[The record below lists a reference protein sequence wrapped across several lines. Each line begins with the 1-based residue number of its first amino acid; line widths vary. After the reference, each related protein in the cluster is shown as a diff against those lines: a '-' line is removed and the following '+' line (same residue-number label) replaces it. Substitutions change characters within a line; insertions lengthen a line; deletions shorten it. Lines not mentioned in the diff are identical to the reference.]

1 MRVAVASG
9 FFAGPRGPSQLR
21 KDILQIGRDRLN
33 SLSFG
38 AHREQF
44 LFEVEV
50 KRKRSGQVK
59 RKLVLIGSLNFLY
72 GSGQGQDFEMKLN
85 RFRALFLGRASRFI
99 RHDQDLC
106 LQE

>member
-50 KRKRSGQVK
+50 ERQRSSQIE
-59 RKLVLIGSLNFLY
+59 RKLVLIGSGKILY
-72 GSGQGQDFEMKLN
+72 RSG
-85 RFRALFLGRASRFI
+85 
-99 RHDQDLC
+99 
-106 LQE
+106 